1 MHEFDYYNFT
11 IDARAATNIAK
22 WLSVIR
28 LHCIIKS
35 PACIYTDLILPNKH
49 AFKYRLGCIPAPEIV
64 SNIISEMIDQY
75 RAREASLGELDP
87 IVRELL
93 IESGVLHA
101 GAWCTGDRLYA
112 LGGRWRGS
120 MTTVVRLSE
129 MLVEATQ
136 VVAKIDVRR
145 ALVQAVA
152 ALDRGQVEPAPLF
165 EDEVSWLRE
174 HGYRWRSGVVDRGAA
189 R

>member
-1 MHEFDYYNFT
+1 
-11 IDARAATNIAK
+11 
-22 WLSVIR
+22 
-28 LHCIIKS
+28 
-35 PACIYTDLILPNKH
+35 
-49 AFKYRLGCIPAPEIV
+49 
-64 SNIISEMIDQY
+64 
-75 RAREASLGELDP
+75 
-87 IVRELL
+87 
-93 IESGVLHA
+93 
-101 GAWCTGDRLYA
+101 
-112 LGGRWRGS
+112 

-165 EDEVSWLRE
+165 EDEVEWLRY
-174 HGYRWRSGVVDRGAA
+174 HGYRWQSGVVDRGAA